1 MTEYNP
7 KASEPQLIHTLS
19 KQPRCGLACDNSPT
33 IRATSLRTIFVAVI
47 IVRAKETFVEAEYSL
62 QCHCN
67 IKAMF
72 DLAENEQP
80 QVLARRFNTR
90 RLGSRESSV
99 GSVIPLR
106 RLLNWIALQKFFDN
120 ISSFSNY
127 HSCDLSLSPA

>member
-1 MTEYNP
+1 
-7 KASEPQLIHTLS
+7 
-19 KQPRCGLACDNSPT
+19 
-33 IRATSLRTIFVAVI
+33 
-47 IVRAKETFVEAEYSL
+47 
-62 QCHCN
+62 
-67 IKAMF
+67 MF
-72 DLAENEQP
+72 DLAETEQP